1 MKSKKQSLEGKVGT
15 ATARNISRREGWEK
29 DSEGSA
35 PESSR
40 MHGKTLVHEHSRQS
54 DHSIRELTEWEKHSG
69 QKDIR
74 VRKGSPVL
82 DNKKFAR

>member
-40 MHGKTLVHEHSRQS
+40 MHSRTLIHEHSRQS
-54 DHSIRELTEWEKHSG
+54 DAGITLSDFEKNSG
-69 QKDIR
+69 HDP
-74 VRKGSPVL
+74 RKRAGSPTVGSG
-82 DNKKFAR
+82 KRFGK